1 MRSIGGGLVAWFV
14 ILWAFLAFFRLGGKR
29 LVAVN
34 AAIICLG
41 LCREEAEP
49 A

>member
-1 MRSIGGGLVAWFV
+1 MLALGGGLVAWFV
-14 ILWAFLAFFRLGGKR
+14 ILWALLALLRLGGER
-29 LVAVN
+29 LVAVH